1 MAKNQISKN
10 SLKKLLDSV
19 TPMAPDAAEKFV
31 RDLLKVG
38 DERRRDAE
46 KIVAE
51 VATVARRSAEQ
62 FSVTV
67 QKEVAKQLGRLVV
80 RIDQVEKQVET
91 LNKNLEATRALLVAA
106 AAKGLS
112 KSTATTKSSST
123 TTAKPAAKKPA
134 AKKSAAKKPAATKPA
149 AKKPASKKPAAKKST
164 VKKPVAKK
172 SAAPTS

>member
-134 AKKSAAKKPAATKPA
+134 AKKGAAKKPAATKT
-149 AKKPASKKPAAKKST
+149 ASKKPAAKKST
-164 VKKPVAKK
+164 AKKPVAKK

>member
-149 AKKPASKKPAAKKST
+149 S
-164 VKKPVAKK
+164 KK
-172 SAAPTS
+172 SAAPKS

>member
-149 AKKPASKKPAAKKST
+149 AKKSTAKKST
-164 VKKPVAKK
+164 AKKSPAKKPVAKK
-172 SAAPTS
+172 SAAPKS

>member
-67 QKEVAKQLGRLVV
+67 QKEVAKQLSRLVV

-134 AKKSAAKKPAATKPA
+134 VKKPAV
-149 AKKPASKKPAAKKST
+149 KKPATKKPAAKKST
-164 VKKPVAKK
+164 AKKSPAKKPVAKK
-172 SAAPTS
+172 SAAPKS

>member
-62 FSVTV
+62 FSVAV

-112 KSTATTKSSST
+112 KTSGSVSAASSVTKTS
-123 TTAKPAAKKPA
+123 AKKPSAKKTVAKKSAVKKPVAKKSPAKKSPAKKPA
-134 AKKSAAKKPAATKPA
+134 AKKST
-149 AKKPASKKPAAKKST
+149 
-164 VKKPVAKK
+164 
-172 SAAPTS
+172 APTS

>member
-19 TPMAPDAAEKFV
+19 TPMAPEAAEKFV

-134 AKKSAAKKPAATKPA
+134 AKKSAAKKPAV
-149 AKKPASKKPAAKKST
+149 KKPAAKKSPA
-164 VKKPVAKK
+164 KKPVAKK

>member
-123 TTAKPAAKKPA
+123 TTAKPAVKKPA
-134 AKKSAAKKPAATKPA
+134 T
-149 AKKPASKKPAAKKST
+149 KKPAAKKST
-164 VKKPVAKK
+164 AKKSPAKKPVAKK
-172 SAAPTS
+172 SAAPKS

>member
-123 TTAKPAAKKPA
+123 TTAKPAAKKSA

-149 AKKPASKKPAAKKST
+149 SKKPAAKKSAAKKST
-164 VKKPVAKK
+164 AKKPVAKK
-172 SAAPTS
+172 SAAPKS

>member
-123 TTAKPAAKKPA
+123 TTAKKP
-134 AKKSAAKKPAATKPA
+134 AAKKPAATKPA
-149 AKKPASKKPAAKKST
+149 TKKPAAKKST

>member
-134 AKKSAAKKPAATKPA
+134 ATKPA
-149 AKKPASKKPAAKKST
+149 TKKPAAKKST
-164 VKKPVAKK
+164 AKKSPAKKPVAKK
-172 SAAPTS
+172 SAAPKS

>member
-149 AKKPASKKPAAKKST
+149 SKKPAAKKSAAKKST
-164 VKKPVAKK
+164 AKKPVAKK

>member
-46 KIVAE
+46 KVVAE
-51 VATVARRSAEQ
+51 VAAVARRSAEQ
-62 FSVTV
+62 FSVSV

-112 KSTATTKSSST
+112 KSSGSTPAPSPAKKSTASKP
-123 TTAKPAAKKPA
+123 AAKKPVAKKPAAKKPA
-134 AKKSAAKKPAATKPA
+134 AKKPAAKKPA
-149 AKKPASKKPAAKKST
+149 AKKPAAKKN
-164 VKKPVAKK
+164 PVPK
-172 SAAPTS
+172 S

>member
-1 MAKNQISKN
+1 
-10 SLKKLLDSV
+10 LKKLLDSV

-134 AKKSAAKKPAATKPA
+134 AKKSAAKKPAATKT
-149 AKKPASKKPAAKKST
+149 ASKKPAAKKST
-164 VKKPVAKK
+164 AKKPVAKK
-172 SAAPTS
+172 SAAPKS

>member
-134 AKKSAAKKPAATKPA
+134 AKKSAAKMPAV
-149 AKKPASKKPAAKKST
+149 KKPAAKKSPA
-164 VKKPVAKK
+164 KKPVAKK

>member
-134 AKKSAAKKPAATKPA
+134 AKKSAAKKPAATKT
-149 AKKPASKKPAAKKST
+149 ASKKPAAKKST
-164 VKKPVAKK
+164 AKKPVAKK

>member
-31 RDLLKVG
+31 RDLLKAG

-91 LNKNLEATRALLVAA
+91 LNKNLEATRALLMAA

-134 AKKSAAKKPAATKPA
+134 AKKSAAKKPAV
-149 AKKPASKKPAAKKST
+149 KKPAAKKST
-164 VKKPVAKK
+164 ARKSAAKK
-172 SAAPTS
+172 SVAPTS

>member
-123 TTAKPAAKKPA
+123 TTAKPAVKKPA

-149 AKKPASKKPAAKKST
+149 AKKSTAKKST
-164 VKKPVAKK
+164 AKKSPAKKPVAKK

>member
-123 TTAKPAAKKPA
+123 TTAKPAAKQPA
-134 AKKSAAKKPAATKPA
+134 AKKSAAKKPAV
-149 AKKPASKKPAAKKST
+149 KKPATKKPAAKKST
-164 VKKPVAKK
+164 AKKSPAKKPVAKK
-172 SAAPTS
+172 SAAPKS

>member
-1 MAKNQISKN
+1 MAKNQMSKN

-31 RDLLKVG
+31 RDLLKAG

-46 KIVAE
+46 KVVAE
-51 VATVARRSAEQ
+51 VAAVARRSAEQ
-62 FSVTV
+62 FSVNV

-112 KSTATTKSSST
+112 KTSAPGKTTATRSPATKSPV
-123 TTAKPAAKKPA
+123 AKKAAKKV
-134 AKKSAAKKPAATKPA
+134 AT
-149 AKKPASKKPAAKKST
+149 
-164 VKKPVAKK
+164 KKPVAKK
-172 SAAPTS
+172 PATKKAAAKKSVAKKSSAPTA

>member
-149 AKKPASKKPAAKKST
+149 AKKSTAKKSPA
-164 VKKPVAKK
+164 KKPVAKK

>member
-1 MAKNQISKN
+1 MAKNQMSKN

-31 RDLLKVG
+31 RDLLKAG

-46 KIVAE
+46 KVVAE
-51 VATVARRSAEQ
+51 VAAVARRSAEQ
-62 FSVTV
+62 FSVNV
-67 QKEVAKQLGRLVV
+67 QKEVAKQLGRLVA

-112 KSTATTKSSST
+112 KTSAPVKTTATKS
-123 TTAKPAAKKPA
+123 PAAKKPA
-134 AKKSAAKKPAATKPA
+134 AKKVATKKPA
-149 AKKPASKKPAAKKST
+149 AKKPATKKAAAKKS
-164 VKKPVAKK
+164 VAKK
-172 SAAPTS
+172 SSAPTA

>member
-149 AKKPASKKPAAKKST
+149 SKKPAAKKSAAKKST
-164 VKKPVAKK
+164 AKKPVAKK
-172 SAAPTS
+172 SAAPKS

>member
-123 TTAKPAAKKPA
+123 TTAKPAAKK
-134 AKKSAAKKPAATKPA
+134 SAAKKPAATKT
-149 AKKPASKKPAAKKST
+149 ASKKPAAKKST
-164 VKKPVAKK
+164 AKKPVAKK
-172 SAAPTS
+172 SAAPKS

>member
-1 MAKNQISKN
+1 MAKNQISQN

-67 QKEVAKQLGRLVV
+67 QKEVAKQLSRLVV

-123 TTAKPAAKKPA
+123 TTAKPAAKK
-134 AKKSAAKKPAATKPA
+134 SAAKKPAATKT
-149 AKKPASKKPAAKKST
+149 ASKKPAAKKST

>member
-134 AKKSAAKKPAATKPA
+134 VKKPAT
-149 AKKPASKKPAAKKST
+149 KKPAAKKST
-164 VKKPVAKK
+164 AKKSPAKKPVAKK
-172 SAAPTS
+172 SAAPKS

>member
-149 AKKPASKKPAAKKST
+149 AKKSTAKKSPA
-164 VKKPVAKK
+164 KKPVAKK
-172 SAAPTS
+172 SAAPKS

>member
-123 TTAKPAAKKPA
+123 TTAKPAAKK
-134 AKKSAAKKPAATKPA
+134 SAAKKPAV
-149 AKKPASKKPAAKKST
+149 KKPAAKKST
-164 VKKPVAKK
+164 AKKPTAKKPVAKK

>member
-19 TPMAPDAAEKFV
+19 TPMAPEAAEKFV

-123 TTAKPAAKKPA
+123 TTAKPAV
-134 AKKSAAKKPAATKPA
+134 
-149 AKKPASKKPAAKKST
+149 KKPASKKPAAKKST
-164 VKKPVAKK
+164 AKKPVAKK